1 MLNKSSQKRFKS
13 PGLSLHKK
21 GYCCQI
27 LRKWFEKE
35 CWQSTKYRLDQ
46 MDPQEVK
53 RTWLPELGMTLGAAI
68 SALKQSWT
76 AFKLNKDRGEPGRV
90 WYYAETIN
98 RVQDALGLEMTQF
111 DL

>member
-1 MLNKSSQKRFKS
+1 
-13 PGLSLHKK
+13 
-21 GYCCQI
+21 
-27 LRKWFEKE
+27 
-35 CWQSTKYRLDQ
+35 
-46 MDPQEVK
+46 
-53 RTWLPELGMTLGAAI
+53 MTLGAAI

-98 RVQDALGLEMTQF
+98 RIQDALGVEMTQF

>member
-1 MLNKSSQKRFKS
+1 
-13 PGLSLHKK
+13 
-21 GYCCQI
+21 
-27 LRKWFEKE
+27 
-35 CWQSTKYRLDQ
+35 
-46 MDPQEVK
+46 MDPQDVK
-53 RTWLPELGMTLGAAI
+53 RTWVPELGMTLGAAI

-98 RVQDALGLEMTQF
+98 RIQDALGVEMTQF